1 MQVIPAIDVLDGRAV
16 RLVHG
21 KREAVTDFGDPLA
34 LVEQFAAAGAPLVHV
49 VDLSGAFEGRPVHT
63 ALFEQMAKIVPIQ
76 VGGGLRTADAIQQV
90 LDLGVARV
98 ILGTAA
104 VETPELLD
112 GISREQL
119 VVGVDVKDGRVAT
132 RGWVTTA
139 DTAPGPF
146 TKALAERGILR
157 ILCTAVS
164 RYGTLKGPDEAVLRE
179 VSGHG
184 VAVIASGGV
193 GVLSHLESLAKLA
206 DVESVVVGKALVTG
220 VFTYAEA
227 QSVC

>member
-1 MQVIPAIDVLDGRAV
+1 M
-16 RLVHG
+16 
-21 KREAVTDFGDPLA
+21 
-34 LVEQFAAAGAPLVHV
+34 
-49 VDLSGAFEGRPVHT
+49 
-63 ALFEQMAKIVPIQ
+63 
-76 VGGGLRTADAIQQV
+76 
-90 LDLGVARV
+90 
-98 ILGTAA
+98 
-104 VETPELLD
+104 
-112 GISREQL
+112 
-119 VVGVDVKDGRVAT
+119 KDGRVAT

-164 RYGTLKGPDEAVLRE
+164 RDGTLKGPDEAVLRE